1 MQDLTQRRI
10 VKGCKEM
17 DFYKL
22 GLGGRTPL
30 LQKRKVIEIIAGG
43 VLPEDHP
50 LRPHMKGD
58 HVTAQDLK
66 RDDFLRALADFG
78 AYQNGHGSYQPAF
91 TWRHSFI
98 EGARKAKVK
107 MGRGSIWKLL
117 QGTMFPA
124 PAEPLITREGQSLP
138 RYDTL
143 YRSAVR
149 TTMGLVVQYQARI
162 DLPWECSMMLL
173 VQDANMTDPML
184 RDVIAGGG
192 LYAGI
197 GSWVSGGFG
206 RYALTS
212 FEEIEAPDESEMLAL
227 MQPA

>member
-1 MQDLTQRRI
+1 MQ
-10 VKGCKEM
+10 V
-17 DFYKL
+17 YKL
-22 GLGGRTPL
+22 QVDGRTPL
-30 LQKRKVIEIIAGG
+30 LQKRKVIEIITGE

-50 LRPHMKGD
+50 LRAHMKGD
-58 HVTAQDLK
+58 HVTAQDFK
-66 RDDFLRALADFG
+66 RDEFQRAMGDFG

-107 MGRGSIWKLL
+107 MGRGGIWKLL

-124 PAEPLITREGQSLP
+124 PAEPLITRDGESLP
-138 RYDTL
+138 KYDSL
-143 YRSAVR
+143 YKSAPR
-149 TTMGLVVQYQARI
+149 TTSGVVVQYQARI

-173 VQDANMTDPML
+173 VQDANMTEPQL

-192 LYAGI
+192 LYAGV
-197 GSWVSGGFG
+197 GSWISGGFG

-212 FEEIEAPDESEMLAL
+212 FEETGSLDEREMLAL
-227 MQPA
+227 IQPA